1 MSKRPGINSRLL
13 IMITYTGVVLV
24 VLFFTILAIQRR
36 QARMINEESQLQYGK
51 DVGSFINLQSTRL
64 RQLVFDY
71 TFWDDFANEIS
82 GGMSKEWYDE
92 YIASI
97 LLSYDF
103 DYVAVYDSSFRLI
116 KDISRDNYA
125 LHSVVP
131 TDAVR
136 ALKESRMSDYFLNT
150 RVGLME
156 ISSAS
161 VHPSFDI
168 ERKLTKPSGYFVVGK
183 LWNPDFIANLSQN
196 INSTIT
202 LGKSIFQQ
210 TSDKKQVYLK
220 HIRQFSDW
228 EGNIVEQAVFTRE
241 NPLFDLYKN
250 SSTYMLLTL
259 LFSLLFIWF
268 TIRYSTKLWVIR
280 PLKLVEKILKN
291 ESDADI
297 TSLRKAPGEFA
308 QIAVLFKRYIK
319 QKGELKTAKEKAER
333 ADMLKTQFLANMSH
347 EIRTPMNGIIGFAD
361 LLKDPSLSDQQRLEY
376 INIIQSSSDRMMGII
391 NDLINI
397 SKLESGQEEI
407 NESQVSLKGMFQN
420 LITFF
425 HLEADKRGL
434 SLQFSTDANSPDT
447 LIYTDREK
455 LYGIISNL
463 IKNALKYSKK
473 GEVSIGYQVN
483 DKDILFFVK
492 DQGIGINPEFQSRIF
507 DRFFQGEAPLNK
519 NYDGV
524 GLGLSIAK
532 AYTELLGGRIWVE
545 SKEGNG
551 SEFYLTI
558 PKNY

>member
-347 EIRTPMNGIIGFAD
+347 EIRTPMNGIIGFTD